1 MQCNKQK
8 RETKSSI
15 KDNEVS
21 RIIST
26 LVDIN
31 QEYTTG
37 NRNRPLI
44 IFVYCACYNVTL
56 IIFEGN
62 AAAGNHLSAP
72 ADTHFQNVY

>member
-21 RIIST
+21 RIISA

-44 IFVYCACYNVTL
+44 TFVYCACYNVTL
-56 IIFEGN
+56 IFEGN
-62 AAAGNHLSAP
+62 AAGNHLSAP